1 MSCRSMA
8 ACCVL
13 GGFSV
18 LLCSCALV
26 RKPAAVYGG
35 PLFRSL
41 PDDSADNDHPVPLT
55 IIDDRPDWEKL
66 YYPGSNVVERYDWAI
81 TFVPAENFR
90 PRPFDSLRHQMASA
104 AAKLPIRP
112 ARISIRLTSFQI
124 TFDERD
130 KQRQRHLI
138 AEAAKAKILEQER
151 KEREEEERNEALHGK
166 SDDDEDDNHESNF
179 AKQLVGDIFGA
190 VMQAAVDAAIK
201 GIAEDIKNARDP
213 LRRQERGLPPPPP
226 ELQKRRHVAGLS
238 SRIEV
243 MATLWWHDGRT
254 LRIPLIA
261 ETTGSPTGRL
271 FEAPD
276 IPINVRHTISKLAGE
291 MRSRARTFLAGN
303 TRIDRW

>member
-179 AKQLVGDIFGA
+179 AKQLVGEFSARLCRPRWMPRSKELRRTSRTRATRFAGRNA
-190 VMQAAVDAAIK
+190 VYRPLPRNF
-201 GIAEDIKNARDP
+201 KNA
-213 LRRQERGLPPPPP
+213 
-226 ELQKRRHVAGLS
+226 A
-238 SRIEV
+238 
-243 MATLWWHDGRT
+243 M
-254 LRIPLIA
+254 
-261 ETTGSPTGRL
+261 SP
-271 FEAPD
+271 
-276 IPINVRHTISKLAGE
+276 V
-291 MRSRARTFLAGN
+291 
-303 TRIDRW
+303 